1 MNDTVLKELL
11 TTADRGI
18 RKREDRLIA
27 SVERQALSS
36 IAERRMDALCRQMT
50 GDRYHAVYGKVRVLL
65 IAAIVAG
72 LLMATAAGAVWY
84 RAVVRYDEKRGEN
97 VYHVEGGRVD
107 RLPADLRPAFI
118 PDRFAETVS
127 QTRNTDGYQLVL
139 RARDG
144 SVLAVTARPAGE
156 DQLFDASRGDND
168 WIELDGI
175 SYFRRRTVTETEPA
189 RYANM
194 LVWADD
200 RIVVTACVWQTD
212 GYNADTELAAVIRS
226 VPAVPGKERQ
236 G

>member
-36 IAERRMDALCRQMT
+36 IAERRMDTLCRQMT

-97 VYHVEGGRVD
+97 VYHVEGGGSTGCPRTCVP
-107 RLPADLRPAFI
+107 RSSRTASPKPSAR
-118 PDRFAETVS
+118 RET
-127 QTRNTDGYQLVL
+127 QTGISSSCALATAACWPSR
-139 RARDG
+139 RARPERISSLTRRGATTTG
-144 SVLAVTARPAGE
+144 SNWT
-156 DQLFDASRGDND
+156 ASR
-168 WIELDGI
+168 I
-175 SYFRRRTVTETEPA
+175 SGAGLSQRQNRPDTRICSSGRMTGSSSRRVFGRRTATT
-189 RYANM
+189 R
-194 LVWADD
+194 
-200 RIVVTACVWQTD
+200 
-212 GYNADTELAAVIRS
+212 IRS
-226 VPAVPGKERQ
+226 SRR
-236 G
+236 